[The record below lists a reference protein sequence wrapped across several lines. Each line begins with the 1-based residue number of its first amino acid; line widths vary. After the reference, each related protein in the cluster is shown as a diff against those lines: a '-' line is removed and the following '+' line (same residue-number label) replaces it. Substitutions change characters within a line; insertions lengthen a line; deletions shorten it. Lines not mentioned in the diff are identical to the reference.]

1 MKKYDV
7 FFGLGR
13 DKHLKDVQNICK
25 ISFGRKCGAQNFRR
39 LLTAF
44 CGSKSEDPGILFL
57 SFQADGKGCFTQLV
71 QTKIFQLRQKGYDM
85 TIQVEAKV
93 KEEGTGWH
101 CF

>member
-7 FFGLGR
+7 IFGLGR
-13 DKHLKDVQNICK
+13 DKHLKDVWTICN

-39 LLTAF
+39 LLTDF
-44 CGSKSEDPGILFL
+44 CDSESEDPGILFL
-57 SFQADGKGCFTQLV
+57 SFQADDQGCFTQLV

-85 TIQVEAKV
+85 TIQVEGKV